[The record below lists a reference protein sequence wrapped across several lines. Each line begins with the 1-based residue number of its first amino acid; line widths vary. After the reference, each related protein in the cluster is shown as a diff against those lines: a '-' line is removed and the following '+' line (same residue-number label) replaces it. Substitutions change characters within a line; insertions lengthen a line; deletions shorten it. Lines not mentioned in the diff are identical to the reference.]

1 MGKFDFEQSLNHHL
15 DVFTAINEETFL
27 EQVIRIGSDMV
38 ETIRQGGKIIL
49 FGNGGSAAEASH
61 FATELISKCSSDHE
75 PWPAISLSDSSS
87 NLTAIGN
94 DYGFENVFSRQI
106 NGLASANDCVIGFST
121 SGTSENVLRALSSAT
136 TIGCQTYLMTGSN
149 YNHNNVNKWSY
160 LVVPSM
166 ETTKIQEVHLW
177 LIHALSEYCEEN
189 I

>member
-1 MGKFDFEQSLNHHL
+1 MSKFDFRQSLNDHI
-15 DVFTAINEETFL
+15 DVFTAINQEIFL
-27 EQVIRIGSDMV
+27 EQVVRIGNDMV
-38 ETIRQGGKIIL
+38 ETIKQGGKIIL

-106 NGLASANDCVIGFST
+106 NGLASAEDCVIGFST
-121 SGTSENVLRALSSAT
+121 SGSSENVLKALFAAT
-136 TIGCQTYLMTGSN
+136 SIGSKTYLMTGSK
-149 YNHNNVNKWSY
+149 YIHSDLRKWLY
-160 LVVPSM
+160 LAVPSV